1 MTIAQRAASRRGV
14 AAVVASLALA
24 AGLVGTFA
32 APSAADESS
41 GEYQGLSEFHEAVKG
56 HLPGGGTKSIQAGLL
71 NLQVDGSSTVE
82 GAYCVDFIG
91 GIDEGDTIPEVPWD
105 GSSIANRDAVERILN
120 SYFPVGVGPEGYEI
134 EGTDSEKA
142 AATQAAIW
150 HFTNGFELE
159 SSNGHPTVL
168 ANYQTILAAVA
179 GGALPALGGP
189 VTLSIEGDTDV
200 DAIPGQLIGPF
211 VIHTSAASVDLT
223 PGEGV
228 TLHHEDGSPFEGPA
242 SDGDELWL
250 EASEAGEASL
260 YAYAAG
266 VESGVRLF
274 ADADVQD
281 LAFLVVTPREVM
293 DEVEVEVQTPPTSS
307 PPSSTTTPPESTTTT
322 DSTVPQQGTPSTSST
337 VPVTTPTSN
346 GGGLPITGANTLGLV
361 GAALVLLAAGVGFGA
376 YSRRR
381 RAST

>member
-1 MTIAQRAASRRGV
+1 MTIAQRAASRRGA

-250 EASEAGEASL
+250 EASEAGEASV

>member
-168 ANYQTILAAVA
+168 TNYQTILAAVA

>member
-14 AAVVASLALA
+14 GAVVASLALA

-71 NLQVDGSSTVE
+71 NLQVDGSSSVE

-168 ANYQTILAAVA
+168 ANYQTIVAAVA
-179 GGALPALGGP
+179 DGALPALGGP

-228 TLHHEDGSPFEGPA
+228 TLHHEDGSPFEAPA

-266 VESGVRLF
+266 VEAGVRLF

-322 DSTVPQQGTPSTSST
+322 DSTVPQQGTPSTTST